1 MNKAELI
8 AIIAEKSDLTK
19 TQVETA
25 FKATFDSIANILSKQ
40 DKIII
45 PGFGGFSAKKR
56 AARKGRNP
64 STGKEINIP
73 ETIVANFKASSQLK
87 ELINGQGE

>member
-25 FKATFDSIANILSKQ
+25 FNATFDSITDILAKQ

-45 PGFGGFSAKKR
+45 PGFGGFSAKKTCCQKR
-56 AARKGRNP
+56 TQPIDRKRNKYTRNN
-64 STGKEINIP
+64 SRE
-73 ETIVANFKASSQLK
+73 F
-87 ELINGQGE
+87 